1 MHMYTHKYIYIWP
14 VAIQSGADHLPAQ
27 FFRKFQKL
35 HEILCRIHLSPKPK
49 HEHAKHYDKKNY
61 DKKKTWL
68 LHLISCAH
76 ITRRFFAEYTFHPNP
91 NTNTQSIMTNKRHD
105 SYISFHVLI
114 LQLQSAH
121 VPWLIDMT
129 LTPHTLHL
137 ASHTS
142 HLIHMSL
149 SHLISY
155 TDITMFYF
163 GSALHLVKCW
173 YNNY

>member
-1 MHMYTHKYIYIWP
+1 LYTYIDIYRYIHIHKYVYVYIYIYTY
-14 VAIQSGADHLPAQ
+14 IT
-27 FFRKFQKL
+27 
-35 HEILCRIHLSPKPK
+35 CTYIHINI
-49 HEHAKHYDKKNY
+49 YMFD
-61 DKKKTWL
+61 L
-68 LHLISCAH
+68 LLFKAEPTTCQPSSFENSRNCI
-76 ITRRFFAEYTFHPNP
+76 RFFAEYTFHPNP

-129 LTPHTLHL
+129 LEPHTLHL